1 LILLLGQTKGGVGKS
16 TLAVNI
22 SVVLAQRGGDVL
34 IVDADRQA
42 SASGWWADRKM
53 NYPDAPKIACVQA
66 FGEIDGT
73 LEDLDKR
80 YGFVIVDVAGRESE
94 ELRSAL
100 CVCDAILIPVKPG
113 QFDLSALHS
122 LATVV
127 QQSRRINP
135 TLKAYGVL
143 SIAPTNAKGKEIA
156 QARGAINGYPE
167 VVQLTTVICDRKIYR
182 DSISVGLG
190 VTEVKDSSLS
200 VKNAQGEVNNLVEEI
215 SHD

>member
-1 LILLLGQTKGGVGKS
+1 MIFLLGQTKGGVGKS

-22 SVVLAQRGGDVL
+22 ATVLAQKGGDVL

-53 NYPDAPKIACVQA
+53 NYPDAPKIACVQS
-66 FGEIDGT
+66 FGEIDNT
-73 LEDLDKR
+73 LEDLDRR
-80 YGFVIVDVAGRESE
+80 YEYVVVDVAGRESE

-100 CVCDAILIPVKPG
+100 CVCHTILIPVKPG
-113 QFDLSALHS
+113 QFDLNALHS
-122 LATVV
+122 LVKVV

-135 TLKAYGVL
+135 SLSAYSVI

-156 QARGAINGYPE
+156 QAREAISAYLDIVQVNT
-167 VVQLTTVICDRKIYR
+167 VVFDRKIYR
-182 DSISVGLG
+182 DSVTVGLG

-200 VKNAQGEVNNLVEEI
+200 VKNAQSEIINLVEEI
-215 SHD
+215 QP

>member
-1 LILLLGQTKGGVGKS
+1 LLGQTKGGVGKS

-22 SVVLAQRGGDVL
+22 SVVLAQGGGDVL

-53 NYPDAPKIACVQA
+53 NYPEAPKISCVQA
-66 FGEIDGT
+66 FGEIDCT

-80 YGFVIVDVAGRESE
+80 YGYVIVDVAGRESE

-100 CVCDAILIPVKPG
+100 CVCNMVLIPVKPG

-122 LATVV
+122 LVKVV

-135 TLKAYGVL
+135 SLSAYGVL

-156 QARGAINGYPE
+156 QAREAINGYPE
-167 VVQLTTVICDRKIYR
+167 IVQSKTVICDRKIYR
-182 DSISVGLG
+182 DSITVGLG
-190 VTEVKDSSLS
+190 VTEVKDNSLS
-200 VKNAQGEVNNLVEEI
+200 VKNAQQEIINLVGEI
-215 SHD
+215 QP